1 MVETITSGRLRWY
14 PSWDQVSS
22 SLAFP
27 WPVPSTLP
35 PSPQG
40 SSSPL
45 QPPGLKQV
53 WSINFNCSVNLLSN
67 QQFFI
72 KYFEEMTEHCAL
84 LSHVYYTLRPVRRK
98 SPFHRIKTIWPF
110 IAQPVVGWSYLKV
123 NLFGPHLS
131 PASEL
136 HCLGLKDGPGGG
148 GLIQL
153 VFLGCH
159 LGFQFTVSV
168 WQSLVFGLDTLV
180 ILLLVFSVD
189 YFALQNQGKRIC
201 TLSIWWI
208 HSQQIYLLK
217 LLKHEN
223 WTEKS
228 NKNHLSNSK
237 YSSNLEVHVCFPQLF
252 NLMWRDRVRLG
263 S

>member
-1 MVETITSGRLRWY
+1 MVETFTSGRLRWY

-72 KYFEEMTEHCAL
+72 KYFEEKTEHCVL
-84 LSHVYYTLRPVRRK
+84 LSHKYYTLRPVYRRPVRRK

-110 IAQPVVGWSYLKV
+110 IAQPVVGWSYIKV

-189 YFALQNQGKRIC
+189 YFALQNQGKRI
-201 TLSIWWI
+201 TLFDE
-208 HSQQIYLLK
+208 Y
-217 LLKHEN
+217 
-223 WTEKS
+223 TT
-228 NKNHLSNSK
+228 NS
-237 YSSNLEVHVCFPQLF
+237 F
-252 NLMWRDRVRLG
+252 N